1 MRSLKQVTSLV
12 CLSYLLSEMR
22 LVRATSSAKLPGIT
36 DSYQCSH
43 EHSQSWSR
51 GYSWLPAHVPCAL
64 ICANGSCQAYDQ
76 ERAHHTII
84 WHYNREWWELTGTD
98 GDQLFKSDES
108 TRNGILNLFFLTW
121 SRILPIL
128 SNRTFK
134 KCPSKNDASKLHFSK
149 DLGDPGHSHRKQMT
163 Q

>member
-1 MRSLKQVTSLV
+1 MRYLKPVTSLV
-12 CLSYLLSEMR
+12 CLSYVLSEMR
-22 LVRATSSAKLPGIT
+22 LVRAATSAKLSDIRVI
-36 DSYQCSH
+36 SVCSH
-43 EHSQSWSR
+43 EHSHSWPR
-51 GYSWLPAHVPCAL
+51 GYSWLPAHVPCAF
-64 ICANGSCQAYDQ
+64 ICANGSGPAYDQ
-76 ERAHHTII
+76 EMGHYTII
-84 WHYNREWWELTGTD
+84 WHYNREWWESTGPD
-98 GDQLFKSDES
+98 GDQPFKSES
-108 TRNGILNLFFLTW
+108 IRNGILNLFFLTW